1 MSGAIV
7 VGYDGTDGA
16 RAALA
21 EAQRLAGP
29 LGAEVVCVFSRHV
42 GSVGSEVEDLAEAVS
57 EHGRAVL
64 AEVGPGVR
72 AEIADGRPSEAL
84 VKVAEAEEAQMIVVG
99 SHGERPLRGVL
110 LGSTPYRL
118 LQDSPVPVLVVR
130 ATSAGA

>member
-42 GSVGSEVEDLAEAVS
+42 GSVGSEVTDLAEAVT
-57 EHGRAVL
+57 ERARGIL

-72 AEIADGRPSEAL
+72 AEIADGRQSDAL
-84 VKVAEAEEAQMIVVG
+84 AAVAEAEDAQMIVIG
-99 SHGERPLRGVL
+99 SYGERPLRGVL

-118 LQDSPVPVLVVR
+118 LQHSPVPVLVVR
-130 ATSAGA
+130 A